1 MNKDR
6 QQFIENMARDIKGDQ
21 IVLKQQ
27 QKVIKKIMKALGR
40 EENEGYGFLGFSP
53 MGKEKL

>member
-1 MNKDR
+1 MTKETK
-6 QQFIENMARDIKGDQ
+6 QFIQNMGRDIKNDR

-53 MGKEKL
+53 MGKENE